1 MPTTTEI
8 KMTEAGCLRDT
19 YFVPQL
25 SLPPYSNLTNL
36 DWTEMRNK
44 TLARGNA
51 TRETKRTTHNNS
63 KSAIPQTKQHNVWEY
78 SDNWQ
83 DDSRVVVLKTH
94 TVGWGVEEDTQTH
107 RERLTETHSCNRT
120 CKPFWHVLIEHRCES
135 KHCKRVPKTR
145 KKQKCGKNVWEL
157 IGRDSSYGLVV
168 ILKYTTTEG
177 V

>member
-36 DWTEMRNK
+36 DWTEVRNK

-107 RERLTETHSCNRT
+107 RERDLLKLIAVTAPVSHFDTSWLNTDANRNTAREFQKPERNKSARKTCENWSDET
-120 CKPFWHVLIEHRCES
+120 
-135 KHCKRVPKTR
+135 RVM
-145 KKQKCGKNVWEL
+145 
-157 IGRDSSYGLVV
+157 D
-168 ILKYTTTEG
+168 
-177 V
+177 